1 MRSCLGAYA
10 EAGDEAEMLFFP
22 LSLPIPSR
30 YSWWWGGQLL
40 GLSHLIRDQMALE
53 RKISGR
59 QLQWQ
64 CAALVT

>member
-30 YSWWWGGQLL
+30 YSWWGGGAIVGSQ
-40 GLSHLIRDQMALE
+40 SSD
-53 RKISGR
+53 
-59 QLQWQ
+59 
-64 CAALVT
+64 